1 MVRFLEACVAAMRSK
16 IEKAGDAQIGALKL
30 IALQDDRIMV
40 EAILTFPGRDPDDER
55 DRLTDSGP
63 PPVPSE
69 K

>member
-1 MVRFLEACVAAMRSK
+1 MRSK